1 VISLRFSGGVEML
14 TAMTTSAHSLRA
26 SSIGRLLAMP
36 PVDQQLAVDLDRR
49 ERAGH
54 RHAGAH
60 RLRDAA
66 MVEDDRFAGLDVGGH
81 RRGNGIGSFLKSLMS
96 YACAVSTRKNDSIET
111 PAITPVGSARPP
123 SFTPN
128 SGRNSVL

>member
-1 VISLRFSGGVEML
+1 LISCPTTESAEDISSRFMGGVEML

-36 PVDQQLAVDLDRR
+36 PSTSSRPSNSTGRWRR
-49 ERAGH
+49 H

-66 MVEDDRFAGLDVGGH
+66 ALD
-81 RRGNGIGSFLKSLMS
+81 
-96 YACAVSTRKNDSIET
+96 ND
-111 PAITPVGSARPP
+111 
-123 SFTPN
+123 
-128 SGRNSVL
+128 